1 MMKIYLIPN
10 LSKSA
15 ARKTAVS
22 VIEQLVQLGAEILM
36 DESISDELKAP
47 RVLWAREEQALAD
60 CDVIVTIGG
69 DGTILHAA
77 RKAMEAGKPIM
88 GINRGR
94 MGFLATAE
102 SGEHEKLA
110 RLVSG
115 DWKIDKRTTLAVR
128 TSGRSFFY
136 LFPLNDV
143 VLSKKGVGQTV
154 DVRIYCD
161 GTLVNEYR
169 GDGVVVATP
178 TGSTAY
184 SLSAGGPVL
193 DARISGLVVTPICA
207 HSMHSPPMVFSAE
220 RKLLIRVVSSQEG
233 AVLCCDGTE
242 GPTVYSDETVEVT
255 LAQRTISLVSFDDAE
270 QFRAIDK
277 KLKGR

>member
-47 RVLWAREEQALAD
+47 RVLWAREQQALAD

-128 TSGRSFFY
+128 TSGRSFFEV
-136 LFPLNDV
+136 FPLNDV

-207 HSMHSPPMVFSAE
+207 CPMARRSP
-220 RKLLIRVVSSQEG
+220 
-233 AVLCCDGTE
+233 
-242 GPTVYSDETVEVT
+242 
-255 LAQRTISLVSFDDAE
+255 
-270 QFRAIDK
+270 
-277 KLKGR
+277 

>member
-1 MMKIYLIPN
+1 MKDETGNKLKGLLDKAVAEKELAGGCLLVRCHGEECCYLE
-10 LSKSA
+10 A
-15 ARKTAVS
+15 
-22 VIEQLVQLGAEILM
+22 GM
-36 DESISDELKAP
+36 
-47 RVLWAREEQALAD
+47 AD
-60 CDVIVTIGG
+60 V
-69 DGTILHAA
+69 
-77 RKAMEAGKPIM
+77 EAGKPIM

-128 TSGRSFFY
+128 TSGRSFFEV
-136 LFPLNDV
+136 FPLNDV

>member
-1 MMKIYLIPN
+1 M
-10 LSKSA
+10 SKTPLCA
-15 ARKTAVS
+15 
-22 VIEQLVQLGAEILM
+22 LLGACPQSPFVPCLR
-36 DESISDELKAP
+36 P
-47 RVLWAREEQALAD
+47 
-60 CDVIVTIGG
+60 
-69 DGTILHAA
+69 
-77 RKAMEAGKPIM
+77 
-88 GINRGR
+88 
-94 MGFLATAE
+94 TAE
-102 SGEHEKLA
+102 GWCS
-110 RLVSG
+110 
-115 DWKIDKRTTLAVR
+115 
-128 TSGRSFFY
+128 RSFFEV
-136 LFPLNDV
+136 FPLNDV

-207 HSMHSPPMVFSAE
+207 HSMHSPPMVFSAQ

-255 LAQRTISLVSFDDAE
+255 LGQRTISLVSFDEAE